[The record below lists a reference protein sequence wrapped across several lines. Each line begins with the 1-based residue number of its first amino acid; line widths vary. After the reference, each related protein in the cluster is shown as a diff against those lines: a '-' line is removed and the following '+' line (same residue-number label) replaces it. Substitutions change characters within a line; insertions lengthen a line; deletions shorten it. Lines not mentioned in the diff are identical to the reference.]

1 MFLPCLNKVSLYVF
15 AILSGSLETV
25 ERLNRSCRSGKTP
38 VSIYSSGSH
47 WLPTAGSDGDQRS
60 VTLRNWRVFSFLR
73 LYTRSAYREF
83 LIAIGCFATSEW

>member
-15 AILSGSLETV
+15 AMLSGSLETV
-25 ERLNRSCRSGKTP
+25 ERLNRSCSGKTP

-47 WLPTAGSDGDQRS
+47 CGLSTARSDGDQRS
-60 VTLRNWRVFSFLR
+60 VTLRNWPVFSFLR